1 MGKEGV
7 ITVRDL
13 LKWGKRDILSLEDLA
28 KEGYCILGER
38 IRHDEDKQIVKEIL
52 ERVCRVKFEPLE
64 FYHDYCE
71 KNIIRQ
77 FGAKLEEALHQKDS
91 KL

>member
-13 LKWGKRDILSLEDLA
+13 LKWGKRDISSLEDLA

-38 IRHDEDKQIVKEIL
+38 IRHEPDKVIVKEIL

-64 FYHDYCE
+64 YYYEYCE
-71 KNIIRQ
+71 TNIVHQ
-77 FGAKLEEALHQKDS
+77 FGAKLEEALQQ
-91 KL
+91 